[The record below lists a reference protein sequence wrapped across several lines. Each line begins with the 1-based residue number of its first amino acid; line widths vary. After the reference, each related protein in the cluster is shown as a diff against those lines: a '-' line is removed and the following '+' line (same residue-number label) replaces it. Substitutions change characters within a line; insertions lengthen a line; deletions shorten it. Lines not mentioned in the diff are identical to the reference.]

1 MKIVKN
7 KLFVLIVGVAV
18 TLGCFIAV
26 SKISGPKYKDGTY
39 RLEGESFDS
48 AGWKP
53 FMEMTFKN
61 GELVDV
67 VFDYTNVDS
76 TKPNK
81 TEDDAY
87 NDRMLKKIG
96 VNPRIYSKEF
106 AVELLIKQSPDDI
119 DGVSGASA
127 STKEVQIMSKRLF
140 EKAESGDTTPETI
153 KLASH
158 H

>member
-1 MKIVKN
+1 MKNTKN
-7 KLFVLIVGVAV
+7 KIYAVITGLIAV
-18 TLGCFIAV
+18 LGCFIIV
-26 SKISGPKYKDGTY
+26 TKNSGPEYKDGIY
-39 RLEGESFDS
+39 KIEGESFDS
-48 AGWKP
+48 TGWKP
-53 FMEMTFKN
+53 FMEMTFKD
-61 GELVDV
+61 GQLTDV

-96 VNPRIYSKEF
+96 VNPRIYTKEF
-106 AVELLIKQSPDDI
+106 AIELLIEQSPDDI

-127 STKEVQIMSKRLF
+127 STKEVQVMSKRLF
-140 EKAESGDTTPETI
+140 EKAKTGDTTPETI
-153 KLASH
+153 KLESH